1 MDFDTEEWGSHMK
14 TIANEYKEYI
24 TERTRLS
31 DNGLELTAYS
41 FENGYQARVIEN
53 LDYNFVSLVLVM
65 FDDGKSS
72 IKDIFL
78 ELTNEQL
85 IEKLEEIKNYEWEHD
100 RIRTL

>member
-1 MDFDTEEWGSHMK
+1 MAEQGVKHMK

-31 DNGLELTAYS
+31 DNGIKLIAYS

-53 LDYNFVSLVLVM
+53 LDSNFVSLVLVK
-65 FDDGKSS
+65 FEDGKNS
-72 IKDIFL
+72 IKDILL

-85 IEKLEEIKNYEWEHD
+85 NEKLEEIKN
-100 RIRTL
+100 L

>member
-1 MDFDTEEWGSHMK
+1 MK

-72 IKDIFL
+72 LKDLLFQ
-78 ELTNEQL
+78 LTPEQL
-85 IEKLEEIKNYEWEHD
+85 VEKLEEIKN
-100 RIRTL
+100 L

>member
-1 MDFDTEEWGSHMK
+1 MK
-14 TIANEYKEYI
+14 TIANEYQEYI

-85 IEKLEEIKNYEWEHD
+85 IEKLEEIKNYE
-100 RIRTL
+100 